1 MLDNKLAFIHSNKT
15 AKYNYKYLDKD
26 GTVYIGQ
33 KDGRLKKQ
41 EVTMSDIQ
49 SAITSSRVP
58 NKSASISGTI
68 STKTDVNL
76 NPLLLMG
83 G

>member
-1 MLDNKLAFIHSNKT
+1 MISTELAFIHSNKT

-33 KDGRLKKQ
+33 KDGRLKRQ
-41 EVTMSDIQ
+41 ELAINDIQ
-49 SAITSSRVP
+49 SLINTTRTSTQS
-58 NKSASISGTI
+58 STI
-68 STKTDVNL
+68 SSGISTETDVSF
-76 NPLLLMG
+76 NPFLLMG